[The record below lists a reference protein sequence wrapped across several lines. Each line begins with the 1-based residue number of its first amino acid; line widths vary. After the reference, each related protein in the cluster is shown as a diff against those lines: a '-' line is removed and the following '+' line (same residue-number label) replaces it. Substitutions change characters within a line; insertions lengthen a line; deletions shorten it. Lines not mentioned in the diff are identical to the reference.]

1 MRKEAD
7 PVTIMKVHMLQ
18 ARRRARVE
26 AKAKAFDKIK
36 AIVEAADQDGVLA
49 RIRDVI
55 NEIQQ
60 EDK

>member
-1 MRKEAD
+1 
-7 PVTIMKVHMLQ
+7 MKVHMLQ